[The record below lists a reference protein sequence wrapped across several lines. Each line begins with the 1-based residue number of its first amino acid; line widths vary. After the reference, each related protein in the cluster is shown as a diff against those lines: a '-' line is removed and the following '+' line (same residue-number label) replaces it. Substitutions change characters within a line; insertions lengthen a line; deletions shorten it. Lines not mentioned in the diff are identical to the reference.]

1 MERFRRRQWHLLYF
15 RSEDDYDETEFFSH
29 DELNQW
35 QDNNGKPWFQG
46 VIYIYY
52 EPSLLKA
59 SFSLFS
65 SSRSIG
71 IYKDLITYKKK
82 LNDQRVF
89 LQILQN
95 LPPMYSNMYY
105 REQGQEQPIPPG
117 LIYDEA
123 KELAANKTTT
133 SADWQ
138 TSDIIGKYLHEF
150 KRLPRRD
157 NN

>member
-1 MERFRRRQWHLLYF
+1 MF
-15 RSEDDYDETEFFSH
+15 
-29 DELNQW
+29 
-35 QDNNGKPWFQG
+35 K
-46 VIYIYY
+46 
-52 EPSLLKA
+52 

-65 SSRSIG
+65 SSRTEQS
-71 IYKDLITYKKK
+71 YKDLITYKKE

-95 LPPMYSNMYY
+95 LPPMYSNRYY
-105 REQGQEQPIPPG
+105 QEQSQEQQIPPG

-150 KRLPRRD
+150 RRLPHRD
-157 NN
+157 NNQAPIIFWLVRGFFEKNDSANMKHEGLFRVACSMNDLFCLEMHMAFGNYSYIE